1 MENGC
6 DGRQD
11 ACGPSTGVSTSSWR
25 TWWRRCA
32 SGKGVGLAAPQVGL
46 NQRIFVIEFPEDEER
61 PEETMRRYELI
72 NPELVKAKGSEI
84 AHEACLSLPGL
95 AAEVD
100 RATYVLVKAQDRHGK
115 TLRIKAYDWL
125 ARIFQH
131 EIDHLGG
138 VLMIDVA
145 EQVYKVVEVEEGEP
159 ELLLPISE
167 LFGQGGIVWPVLRDI
182 KAHSI
187 CCGPF
192 AARKHATDGAAL
204 PPISRDY
211 LT

>member
-1 MENGC
+1 MPKLRILTIWDEDGERLRRPARRVRTFDRRLHQLLENMVETM
-6 DGRQD
+6 R
-11 ACGPSTGVSTSSWR
+11 
-25 TWWRRCA
+25 

-145 EQVYKVVEVEEGEP
+145 EQVYKVVEVENGEP
-159 ELLLPISE
+159 ELVPVTE
-167 LFGQGGIVWPVLRDI
+167 LFGQGESSGR
-182 KAHSI
+182 
-187 CCGPF
+187 F
-192 AARKHATDGAAL
+192 
-204 PPISRDY
+204 
-211 LT
+211 